1 VTILIAEDEA
11 TSRWALMALLRE
23 EGYRAIAVTTGRDAL
38 AACDA
43 VRPDVVILDYGLPDM
58 SGLDVLTAI
67 APAGARRPVALI
79 VTGQHLGARARRA
92 ARDLGVRI
100 FRKPISPPDLL
111 DSVRGVAATLREREG
126 GAYTRQ
132 P

>member
-1 VTILIAEDEA
+1 MTILIAEDEA
-11 TSRWALMALLRE
+11 TSRWALVALLRE
-23 EGYRAIAVTTGRDAL
+23 EGHRAIAVTTGRDAL

-67 APAGARRPVALI
+67 APAAAGPVALI
-79 VTGQHLGARARRA
+79 VTGQRLGARARRA
-92 ARDLGVRI
+92 ARKLGVRI

-111 DSVRGVAATLREREG
+111 DSVRSAAATLREREG